1 MKSISRS
8 LSRTALLALGAGL
21 LAAMARAACLDA
33 APAVAE
39 RSFMHAKQS
48 YRAELCLLRGSH
60 KQVADI
66 GHGLMQ
72 LNLFRVSDQAGQ
84 PEGLAAQIIEPVDV
98 EGQLRELSLDR
109 ATYALHAE
117 IPTVAVLIKSRD
129 RGVEHDQYLS
139 DLQLYMPQAAIPAR
153 GQTQALQRVAS
164 INTSRESW
172 GTQCGKDCQDTI
184 HSKTL
189 VIVGSKGLLTQ
200 RQGVAKAR
208 LCGPSEARRAA
219 RTHVRANVAT
229 TRGPHRQAFPKGCG
243 QKGRRPRCQSSPGD
257 QPGCGLRLACD
268 LSGQQRGPL
277 ALC

>member
-1 MKSISRS
+1 MRTLSIF
-8 LSRTALLALGAGL
+8 TLAVAACLPLQAG
-21 LAAMARAACLDA
+21 AACLDA

-84 PEGLAAQIIEPVDV
+84 PEGLAAQLIEPVDV

-109 ATYALHAE
+109 ANYALHAE
-117 IPTVAVLIKSRD
+117 IPTVAVLFKSRD

-139 DLQLYMPQAAIPAR
+139 DLQLYMPQAAPPAP
-153 GQTQALQRVAS
+153 GQTQALRRVAS

-189 VIVGSKGLLTQ
+189 VIVGSKAQDGYHEVQLRNKTQ
-200 RQGVAKAR
+200 LQAGGQGKTEHSKDNSVLR
-208 LCGPSEARRAA
+208 WTG
-219 RTHVRANVAT
+219 
-229 TRGPHRQAFPKGCG
+229 QAYE
-243 QKGRRPRCQSSPGD
+243 SP
-257 QPGCGLRLACD
+257 
-268 LSGQQRGPL
+268 
-277 ALC
+277 

>member
-1 MKSISRS
+1 
-8 LSRTALLALGAGL
+8 
-21 LAAMARAACLDA
+21 MARAACLDA

-109 ATYALHAE
+109 ANYALHAE

-139 DLQLYMPQAAIPAR
+139 DLQLYMPQAAIPAT
-153 GQTQALQRVAS
+153 GQTAALQRVAS
-164 INTSRESW
+164 INTSREAW

-189 VIVGSKGLLTQ
+189 VIVGSKAQNGYRELQLRSKNQLQAGGQGKTEQSKDNSLL
-200 RQGVAKAR
+200 RWNG
-208 LCGPSEARRAA
+208 
-219 RTHVRANVAT
+219 
-229 TRGPHRQAFPKGCG
+229 QAYE
-243 QKGRRPRCQSSPGD
+243 SP
-257 QPGCGLRLACD
+257 
-268 LSGQQRGPL
+268 
-277 ALC
+277 